1 MTPKNGANS
10 GDMTLDFGA
19 IIGAIQLASICIN
32 LHRFALKAGG
42 VGQGRAG
49 QETQQAPRLSELS
62 IASERLVSF
71 AREVPEVG
79 LEPTRP

>member
-1 MTPKNGANS
+1 MIRSKSQPIRERLRRRWPENGANS

-32 LHRFALKAGG
+32 LHRFALKSAE

-49 QETQQAPRLSELS
+49 QETQ
-62 IASERLVSF
+62 
-71 AREVPEVG
+71 
-79 LEPTRP
+79 